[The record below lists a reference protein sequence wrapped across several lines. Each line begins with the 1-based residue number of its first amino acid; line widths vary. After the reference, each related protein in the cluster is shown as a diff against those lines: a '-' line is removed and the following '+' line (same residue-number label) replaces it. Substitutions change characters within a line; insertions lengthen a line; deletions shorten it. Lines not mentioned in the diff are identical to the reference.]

1 MSTPDTAPEAAVG
14 TVQDTEAVELTEQD
28 RMSKAS
34 EEVAAVLNKYR
45 VTISVQNV
53 PVIVPAQAGTAPTDL
68 KA

>member
-1 MSTPDTAPEAAVG
+1 MTSAPEPAVG
-14 TVQDTEAVELTEQD
+14 TVKDTEAVELTEQE

-34 EEVAAVLNKYR
+34 EEVATVLNKYN

-53 PVIVPAQAGTAPTDL
+53 PVIVPAREQTPSTDL